1 MTQPATYPATE
12 TDANAEAVARH
23 MTRVANWGFRQ
34 SLDQAGRITGPGRAN
49 IAAMSAGFGV
59 AYLLQRL
66 DERGHGDLSRASV
79 AEVRARPSRLGF
91 DVRAGRRPRHSHPE
105 EP

>member
-23 MTRVANWGFRQ
+23 MTRVQ